1 MERGM
6 FSAADAYERFMG
18 RWSRALAP
26 LMVPFAGIR
35 DGETVLDVGC
45 GTGELT
51 AAIARAAPA
60 TSIVGIDPSAT
71 YVAFAQA
78 RHKTR
83 SVRFDVADA
92 TQLPFQDACF
102 HRTVSLLMLNF
113 VLDRDRAV
121 REMTRV
127 SRTGAVIAAAV
138 WDYGCGMEMLRR
150 FWDEA
155 VALDAAAD
163 SNDERHMPLC
173 SCGELAALWQ
183 AHGLAD
189 VREEALTITTTF
201 ASFDDYWRPFL
212 EKQGPAGAYVA
223 TLSDQERER
232 LRSRL
237 QVRLFGDAPDRPIA
251 LSARAWAVRGT
262 VIADRRQAP

>member
-1 MERGM
+1 M

-45 GTGELT
+45 GTGGLT
-51 AAIARAAPA
+51 AAIARAAAA
-60 TSIVGIDPSAT
+60 TSIVGVDPSAA

-83 SVRFDVADA
+83 RVRFDVADA
-92 TQLPFQDACF
+92 RQLPFQDACF
-102 HRTVSLLMLNF
+102 DRTVSLLMLDF
-113 VLDRDRAV
+113 VPDRDRAV
-121 REMTRV
+121 RE
-127 SRTGAVIAAAV
+127 
-138 WDYGCGMEMLRR
+138 
-150 FWDEA
+150 F
-155 VALDAAAD
+155 
-163 SNDERHMPLC
+163 
-173 SCGELAALWQ
+173 
-183 AHGLAD
+183 
-189 VREEALTITTTF
+189 TTTL

-223 TLSDQERER
+223 TLSDPERER

-251 LSARAWAVRGT
+251 LSARARAVRGT
-262 VIADRRQAP
+262 VAAERRQAR